1 MKTFKAITIKNKNQI
16 KDDFAKYI
24 DENAIVLNVSDM
36 DKTGKYGWFIGS
48 NAEINLKKKIEKMGK
63 PLKEWG
69 VKINKG
75 ILTSFNE
82 AFIIDQE
89 TRDRLIAEDPK
100 SKDIIK
106 PILRGQD
113 IKKYFYNFEKK
124 YLLATNF
131 DLDVPNGYP
140 SIFTHL
146 KKFKERLLL
155 RDAQGKNW
163 WNLRACSFYDD
174 LDKEKIIY
182 SRVVQDSQ
190 FFLDTEGFYITDNV
204 FFLSS
209 SRNMFLLGL
218 LNSILLTYFYK
229 FHLAGGILGGTG
241 YEYRKV
247 FLEQIPIVEVNEENQ
262 IEVEKIEKLVDDIL
276 KKKKENKDAD
286 TSVLEKEI
294 DQLVYKLYGLTE
306 EEIKIVEEK

>member
-124 YLLATNF
+124 YLLASVNQS
-131 DLDVPNGYP
+131 DL
-140 SIFTHL
+140 
-146 KKFKERLLL
+146 
-155 RDAQGKNW
+155 Q
-163 WNLRACSFYDD
+163 
-174 LDKEKIIY
+174 
-182 SRVVQDSQ
+182 
-190 FFLDTEGFYITDNV
+190 
-204 FFLSS
+204 
-209 SRNMFLLGL
+209 MF
-218 LNSILLTYFYK
+218 
-229 FHLAGGILGGTG
+229 
-241 YEYRKV
+241 
-247 FLEQIPIVEVNEENQ
+247 
-262 IEVEKIEKLVDDIL
+262 
-276 KKKKENKDAD
+276 
-286 TSVLEKEI
+286 
-294 DQLVYKLYGLTE
+294 
-306 EEIKIVEEK
+306 